1 MSVEIESLNQQL
13 SLAQKLLTFME
24 EQAAGYTSL
33 TLPAHLRL
41 QIDEQRQ
48 AIASLEAR
56 LAQATG
62 RGRAQVPDNLPA
74 PPSIF
79 VGRHDEMRRCLD
91 ALAPDERG
99 WGVTIDG
106 QGGIGKTALA
116 LEVAHAARERAMFD
130 AYCFASAKTSW
141 LTPEGV
147 RAETLALSSLD
158 AFVRETARILDCGDV
173 ERITDATERRRA
185 LLDALQR
192 RRVLF
197 LWDNLETLNQ
207 EERDQIAEFLRRLP
221 GNNKAILTSRR
232 RTGESAVTLRLDRL
246 TEREAFK
253 LLAELGQGHPRVAA
267 ELRRAGEAAQ
277 RALYEAAGGNPLVL
291 HWAVG
296 QMRLCGLTLPDAV
309 QRVLTADRSGD
320 LYTFLFADAAR
331 ELTESDRTVLSAC
344 TGFQTPVD
352 AATLADVTGLTA
364 RVVETALE
372 RLVIL
377 SLVNDLPGGGYG
389 LHPLTRAFVRAAL
402 NGVAKP
408 VSGTTPPKLDPAARR
423 AALRHWVDYAKK
435 YGGDDKDAYQTYAR
449 LQAAWP
455 NLEAAAS
462 ELYALTGLP
471 GALADDE
478 AAKLLNELADA
489 LRNFLWFRGFWDER
503 IRLGEWG
510 YAAAVARADWAK
522 AGWRAY
528 DVAWIHYN
536 RAVTDPADAW
546 AGRCAEA
553 WARGGSRREQAIGTR
568 LRGVVAQQRQDY
580 TEAERLYQEALAVY
594 RDLGAEADQAMV
606 LSDLGSVARMCKD
619 YARAEGYYREALA
632 LAEKLGNREHQ
643 ATLTGNLGLL
653 ALDRGRPAEAR
664 PLLERALALAREVGR
679 EDLVASDLWGLARV
693 LEEEGRCAE
702 ALPLAEESLQIRERL
717 GHRSTESA
725 RALVARLREGFG
737 SR

>member
-1 MSVEIESLNQQL
+1 MSAEIESLNQQL
-13 SLAQKLLTFME
+13 KRAQRVLQVLE
-24 EQAAGYTSL
+24 EEAAGFGAL
-33 TLPAHLRL
+33 HIPAHLKIE
-41 QIDEQRQ
+41 IDEQRQ

-62 RGRAQVPDNLPA
+62 RGRAQVPDNLPS

-158 AFVRETARILDCGDV
+158 AFVRETARILDCRDV

-207 EERDQIAEFLRRLP
+207 EERDQIAEFMRRLP
-221 GNNKAILTSRR
+221 GSNKAILTSRR

-246 TEREAFK
+246 TEREAFD
-253 LLAELGQGHPRVAA
+253 LLSDLGQGHARVGA

-408 VSGTTPPKLDPAARR
+408 VPGTTPPKLDPTARR

-435 YGGDDKDAYQTYAR
+435 YGGHSSNYQTYDR
-449 LQAAWP
+449 LEAAWP

-471 GALADDE
+471 GALADE
-478 AAKLLNELADA
+478 NAARMLDGLVLA
-489 LRNFLWFRGFWDER
+489 LKNFLWFRGYWDER
-503 IRLGEWG
+503 VRLGEWG

-528 DVAWIHYN
+528 DVAFIHYN
-536 RAVTDPADAW
+536 RAATDPADAW
-546 AGRCAEA
+546 AGRCTEA
-553 WARGGSRREQAIGTR
+553 WARGGSRREQATGIL
-568 LRGVVAQQRQDY
+568 LRGHVARQCKDY
-580 TEAERLYQEALAVY
+580 AEAERLYQEALAVY
-594 RDLGAEADQAMV
+594 RDLGAEDLQATV
-606 LSDLGSVARMCKD
+606 LNDLGAVARMRQD

-632 LAEKLGNREHQ
+632 IDEKRGHKEGQ
-643 ATLTGNLGLL
+643 AIRLGNLGRL
-653 ALDRGRPAEAR
+653 ALDRSRPAEAR

-679 EDLVASDLWGLARV
+679 EDLVSFHLWGLARV
-693 LEEEGRCAE
+693 LEEEGRFAE
-702 ALPLAEESLQIRERL
+702 ALPLAEESLHIRERL
-717 GHRSTESA
+717 GHQSTESA
-725 RALVARLREGFG
+725 RALVARLREKLGAG
-737 SR
+737 